1 MLHNELFYLAILTLT
16 FSGLLVILLTYLII
30 RKAFVIKKRRTIE
43 TYKQRYNSVIFKLLT
58 DGGYS
63 RELNPQNNQQLKAIE
78 EMLSRYANVLEG
90 EQEKKA
96 LSELASLYLK
106 DYYRKRLQSKRWS
119 RRMNV
124 LYHIEDFHIRPLLKD
139 VYKMVKKKGLSYEE
153 TVHILR
159 ILASFQFEDI
169 LGLLTKDFSNLSEFE
184 YRSIVIRLEQKQMDQ
199 FVLSFHKLQTSLQMA
214 LLDVLSIKKELSY
227 QYFIEKVFLNYTGEI
242 KLRALKALASIG
254 VVKDIDLYLD
264 LMDSDKWQERML
276 AAKLIG
282 SLKEEKGIP
291 RLMELLHDRS
301 WWVRHQAGQSISQ
314 FSNGKEILTRI
325 LETTK
330 DPFAKDM
337 AWEWIHK
344 GV

>member
-1 MLHNELFYLAILTLT
+1 MHNELFYLGITTLT
-16 FSGLLVILLTYLII
+16 FISLLVILLTYLII
-30 RKAFVIKKRRTIE
+30 RKSFDIKKRRTIE
-43 TYKQRYNSVIFKLLT
+43 TFKEKYNSIIYRLLT

-63 RELNPQNNQQLKAIE
+63 RELNPKNNHQLKAIE

-96 LSELASLYLK
+96 LSELASLYLES
-106 DYYRKRLQSKRWS
+106 YYRKRLTSKRWS
-119 RRMNV
+119 RRMNA
-124 LYHIEDFHIRPLLKD
+124 LYHIEDFNIKPLLED
-139 VYKMVKKKGLSYEE
+139 VHKVLKKSRLSNEE

-159 ILASFQFEDI
+159 ILASFKFNQFYE
-169 LGLLTKDFSNLSEFE
+169 LLTKDFSNLSEFE
-184 YRSIVIRLEQKQMDQ
+184 YRSIVIRIEPKQMDQ
-199 FVLSFHKLQTSLQMA
+199 FVLSFHQLQTSLQMA
-214 LLDVLSIKKELSY
+214 LLDVISIKKELSY
-227 QYFIEKVFLNYTGEI
+227 QYFIEKVFLNYSGEI
-242 KLRALKALASIG
+242 KLRALKALAGIG
-254 VVKDIDLYLD
+254 VVKDIDLYLE
-264 LMDSDKWQERML
+264 LMYSDKWQERML

-282 SLKEEKGIP
+282 TLKEEKGIP
-291 RLMELLHDRS
+291 RLMELLHDRT

-325 LETTK
+325 FETTK